1 MNAPNETTPGRT
13 KGGGWAALYLA
24 AAYVLAIP
32 FFLYV
37 VNLSGEADPM
47 KRVSLLAS
55 HHWSI
60 HAMYLVTY
68 VVFGVALAVVSL
80 SLHERLKALA
90 PGTMRVATA
99 IGLLWAFVLVASGMV
114 FNAGMAAVV
123 DLHATDPAQ
132 AAQIWRAI
140 EPVTEGLGGS
150 GGELLGG
157 LWVLLV
163 SLVGLRAGGFSK
175 PLARLGVVLGVVGL
189 VSVVP
194 PLNDAAIAFGMIQ
207 ILWFV
212 WLGITMLRTGRR
224 PEHSPARH
232 SCSPVVDRIS

>member
-1 MNAPNETTPGRT
+1 MSTSNNTTTGRR
-13 KGGGWAALYLA
+13 KGGGWAALYMA

-32 FFLYV
+32 FFLGV
-37 VNLSGEADPM
+37 VNLSGETDPV
-47 KRVSLLAS
+47 KKVSLLAS
-55 HHWSI
+55 HHWSM
-60 HAMYLVTY
+60 HMMYLVTY
-68 VVFGVALAVVSL
+68 VVLGIALAILSL
-80 SLHERLKALA
+80 SLHERLKGLA
-90 PGTMRVATA
+90 PGVMRVATA
-99 IGLLWAFVLVASGMV
+99 VGLMWAFVLVASGMV

-123 DLHATDPAQ
+123 DLHSTDPGQ
-132 AAQIWRAI
+132 AASLWQAI

-163 SLVGLRAGGFSK
+163 SLVGLRVGGFPK
-175 PLARLGVVLGVVGL
+175 PLAWLGVVLGVVGL
-189 VSVVP
+189 LSVIP

-224 PEHSPARH
+224 PEHSLVPTIEHA
-232 SCSPVVDRIS
+232 